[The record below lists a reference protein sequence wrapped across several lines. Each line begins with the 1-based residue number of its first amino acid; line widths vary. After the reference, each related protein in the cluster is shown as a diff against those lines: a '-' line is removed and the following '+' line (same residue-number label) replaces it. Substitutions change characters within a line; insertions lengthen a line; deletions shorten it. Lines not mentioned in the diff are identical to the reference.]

1 MIKKLS
7 LLGVA
12 ISGLVMAD
20 PAYNP
25 VGPQTNV
32 SIASVLAGG
41 WSICYAGDYG
51 LSNVSI
57 ASVLGSCSPS
67 GRLMMAAQQ
76 NATTDFAVLAQ
87 ALFSQVTQV
96 TAFNT
101 THNANGA
108 YWYFNNNS
116 WGFTPVATIS
126 QNSADTTDA
135 PGFGGNLAL
144 GAQKISWHTA
154 GVGPGPSNLNG
165 GWRSGNTTFL
175 NSEPSGYTRYLLQAN
190 ASAVPEPATNAMI
203 GLGFAA
209 LAVVARRRRS

>member
-25 VGPQTNV
+25 VGPQNNV
-32 SIASVLAGG
+32 SIATVLAGG
-41 WSICYAGDYG
+41 WSICFSGGYGDI
-51 LSNVSI
+51 VSM
-57 ASVLGSCSPS
+57 ATVLGGCSPT
-67 GRLMMAAQQ
+67 GRLMLASQQ
-76 NATTDFAVLAQ
+76 NASTDFEVLAQ
-87 ALFSQVTQV
+87 ALFSDVTTV
-96 TAFNT
+96 TAYNT
-101 THNANGA
+101 THNANGSF
-108 YWYFNNNS
+108 WYFNNYS
-116 WGFTPVATIS
+116 WGFSPVATIS
-126 QNSADTTDA
+126 QNSADTSDA

-144 GAQKISWHTA
+144 GAQKISWHTT
-154 GVGPGPSNLNG
+154 GVGPGPSGLNG

-209 LAVVARRRRS
+209 LAFVARRRRS